1 MSSAL
6 RELPPLIKKRRYPSD
21 LRTSIRKFPALYA
34 MCGIGVVW
42 FIVFKYIPM
51 AGVAISFLDY
61 RPALGFSGS
70 EWLGLE
76 NFARFF
82 RDPFAFR
89 IVRNTFLLAFYSLLF
104 GFPPPIILA
113 LLLNELYGQRF
124 KRIAQSVSYLPH
136 FVSTV
141 VVVGLI
147 TMITAGDGILNNL
160 FVKPF
165 TGGTPILFMTRPEW
179 FRPLYV
185 VTGIWQEVGWSS
197 IIFLAAISGIDP
209 QLYEAAKIDGASRLQ
224 AMVRITVPVI
234 APTIMVLLILRIGQ
248 LLRIGFEKIYL
259 MYSPATYETA
269 DVIATY
275 VYRVGIVSGSDF
287 SYASAIGLFEGLISL
302 FMVVAANYMSRRIT
316 GEALF

>member
-6 RELPPLIKKRRYPSD
+6 RELPPLIEKRRRHRTRANMRRYP
-21 LRTSIRKFPALYA
+21 ALYVMA
-34 MCGIGVVW
+34 GIGVVW
-42 FIVFKYIPM
+42 FIIFKYVPM
-51 AGVAISFLDY
+51 AGVSISLLDY
-61 RPALGFSGS
+61 RPAAGFAGS

-89 IVRNTFLLAFYSLLF
+89 IVRNTFLLAFHSLLW
-104 GFPPPIILA
+104 GFAPPIILA
-113 LLLNELYGQRF
+113 LLLNELYSQRF

-147 TMITAGDGILNNL
+147 TMLTAGDGVINNL

-165 TGGTPILFMTRPEW
+165 TAGTPILFMTRPEW

-185 VTGIWQEVGWSS
+185 ASGIWQEMGWSS
-197 IIFLAAISGIDP
+197 IIYLAAISGIDP
-209 QLYEAAKIDGASRLQ
+209 ELYEAAKIDGANRVQ
-224 AMVRITVPVI
+224 AIFRITLPI
-234 APTIMVLLILRIGQ
+234 ITPTIMVLLILNTGQ
-248 LLRIGFEKIYL
+248 LLRVGFEKVYL
-259 MYSPATYETA
+259 MYNPATFETA

-275 VYRVGIVSGSDF
+275 VYRVGIISGVDF
-287 SYASAIGLFEGLISL
+287 SYATAIGLFEGVVSLI
-302 FMVVAANYMSRRIT
+302 MVVAANYISRRIT
-316 GEALF
+316 GESVF